1 MIYATANT
9 AEDIARLL
17 RSSQE
22 SRRDAGWDDEEKS
35 TIKAITPEPICITAP
50 RQSGKTTEL
59 LKFAEEKYQ
68 NGQFAVVCLNHEIQS
83 GIIRQHWLLFNKIG
97 PSDVVAARLLGK
109 PVSAEG
115 VTAPLMLTPNNLHLL
130 RGQGKPVFVDEW
142 NLIPEDAQRDIL
154 DSGRLI
160 AAVTS

>member
-59 LKFAEEKYQ
+59 LKFAEEKYR
-68 NGQFAVVCLNHEIQS
+68 GGHFVMVCRDQEAQKW
-83 GIIRQHWLLFNKIG
+83 IIHRHWLLFNRIDQ
-97 PSDVVAARLLGK
+97 SDIVAKRLLGE
-109 PVSAEG
+109 PLGGVG
-115 VTAPLMLTPNNLHLL
+115 VTPPLMLNPSNLHLL